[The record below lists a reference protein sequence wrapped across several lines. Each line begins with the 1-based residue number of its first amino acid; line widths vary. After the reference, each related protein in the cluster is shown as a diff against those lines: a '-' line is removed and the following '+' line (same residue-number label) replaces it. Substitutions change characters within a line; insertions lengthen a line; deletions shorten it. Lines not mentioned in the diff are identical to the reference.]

1 MDDDRTKPQPSLP
14 DEDELRKGRKF
25 DLGEAV
31 AREAGDAL
39 KGASP
44 VAAHDQTLF
53 AARELVEAKLSDP
66 EGSLQRTLLARLDSD
81 KPLVAE
87 HFYDPTALLRQ
98 FLDRILGSDVALAD
112 LVRECDVR
120 WGRYYGERP
129 HFEAGGREPHPDD
142 PYTLQGVKDALERL
156 RDSLDD

>member
-1 MDDDRTKPQPSLP
+1 MDDDRKKPDPSLP
-14 DEDELRKGRKF
+14 DENELRKGRKF

-31 AREAGDAL
+31 AREAGNAL

-53 AARELVEAKLSDP
+53 AARELVEAELRDP
-66 EGSLQRTLLARLDSD
+66 EGSLQRTLLSRLDAD
-81 KPLVAE
+81 KPLVAN
-87 HFYDPTALLRQ
+87 HFGDAEGLLRQ
-98 FLDRILGSDVALAD
+98 FLGRILGSDVALAD

-120 WGRYYGERP
+120 WGRDYGERP
-129 HFEAGGREPHPDD
+129 HFESGGAEPHPDD
-142 PYTLQGVKDALERL
+142 PYTLQGVKDDLERL